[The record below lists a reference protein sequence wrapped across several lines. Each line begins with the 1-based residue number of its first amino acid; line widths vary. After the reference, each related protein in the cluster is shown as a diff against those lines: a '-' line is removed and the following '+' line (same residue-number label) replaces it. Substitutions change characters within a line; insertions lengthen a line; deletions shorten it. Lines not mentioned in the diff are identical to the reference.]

1 MDFKITL
8 KTTNDKELEK
18 LLIKEEKLVRK
29 LEKVRKSIKDFE
41 FNFIRVQP

>member
-18 LLIKEEKLVRK
+18 LLIKEEKLVHQLK
-29 LEKVRKSIKDFE
+29 KVRKSIKDFE
-41 FNFIRVQP
+41 FNFIRVQQ